1 MVKKVQCSDLEKK
14 QTKTV
19 TESED
24 VSRECG
30 IENLVENGVR
40 REWVL
45 AEDNAERK
53 AETEIQDV
61 GSSGEQRT
69 NRTSFLRACAGRFK

>member
-1 MVKKVQCSDLEKK
+1 M
-14 QTKTV
+14 
-19 TESED
+19 
-24 VSRECG
+24 SRECG

-61 GSSGEQRT
+61 GSSGSKEQTELHSSVLAQADLSESVQQR
-69 NRTSFLRACAGRFK
+69 SL